1 MYKIMEEH
9 SSGIYTD
16 YRFVADA
23 PEFSSEADAVKWAAD
38 RVLEMLPDSDE
49 VVTQRVERSELMGFF
64 PAVNGRG
71 VEVKTY
77 TWSPVFWWQSREL
90 YVVPVQD

>member
-16 YRFVADA
+16 YRFVPGS
-23 PEFSSEADAVKWAAD
+23 PEFSREADAVKWAAD
-38 RVLEMLPDSDE
+38 KVGGMLPGSE
-49 VVTQRVERSELMGFF
+49 VSTTRVERGELMGFF
-64 PAVNGRG
+64 PADNGRG
-71 VEVKTY
+71 VEVKAS

-90 YVVPVQD
+90 YVVPVQA